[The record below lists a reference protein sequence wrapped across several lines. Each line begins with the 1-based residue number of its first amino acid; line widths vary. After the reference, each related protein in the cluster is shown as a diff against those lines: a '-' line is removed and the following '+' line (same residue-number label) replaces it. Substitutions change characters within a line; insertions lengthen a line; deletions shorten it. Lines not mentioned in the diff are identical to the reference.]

1 MHISLMF
8 TAYAGHVCAAHRQQL
23 WDEHMQHQHAKHII
37 DEARDAVGLAIE
49 ATREPAA

>member
-1 MHISLMF
+1 MRISLMF
-8 TAYAGHVCAAHRQQL
+8 TAYAGHVCAAHMHQM

-37 DEARDAVGLAIE
+37 DETRDAVGLAIE